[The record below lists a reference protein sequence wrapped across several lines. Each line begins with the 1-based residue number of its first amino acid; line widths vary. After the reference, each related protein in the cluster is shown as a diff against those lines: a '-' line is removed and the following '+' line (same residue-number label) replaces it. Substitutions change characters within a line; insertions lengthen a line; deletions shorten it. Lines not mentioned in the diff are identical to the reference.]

1 MHTTERNA
9 NPYNARPDNEENPIP
24 SPFGSRLA
32 SLESAQVA
40 ASALARL
47 LRNDAQL
54 RDLWTDS
61 ALEAAKVEG
70 REVEEQEPFNGFMR
84 SGLFAALDLVIDK
97 IGEHIEGLE
106 KQELWMIKATADAK
120 AKAGGK

>member
-9 NPYNARPDNEENPIP
+9 NPYNARPWNEANATPTTL
-24 SPFGSRLA
+24 GRHLAGLA
-32 SLESAQVA
+32 SAQSA

-84 SGLFAALDLVIDK
+84 SGLFAALDLVIDQLSF
-97 IGEHIEGLE
+97 HIEALE
-106 KQELWMIKATADAK
+106 EDEALLAKAVAAK
-120 AKAGGK
+120 AKAGDK

>member
-9 NPYNARPDNEENPIP
+9 NPYNARPYNEENQIR
-24 SPFGSRLA
+24 SPLGSRLA
-32 SLESAQVA
+32 SLESAQSA

-84 SGLFAALDLVIDK
+84 SGLFAALDLVIDQ
-97 IGEHIEGLE
+97 IGAHVEGLIE
-106 KQELWMIKATADAK
+106 QELWMIKATADAK
-120 AKAGGK
+120 SKAGGK